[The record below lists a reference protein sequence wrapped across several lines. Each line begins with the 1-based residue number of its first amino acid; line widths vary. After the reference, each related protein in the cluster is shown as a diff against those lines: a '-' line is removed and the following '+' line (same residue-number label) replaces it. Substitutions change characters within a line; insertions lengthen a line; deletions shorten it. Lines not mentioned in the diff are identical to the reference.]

1 MRATQGA
8 VAGVDQ
14 PVAGGYDSA
23 GADRRCLID
32 QLVSRTLRYDE
43 LVRVDVAGHGLRLI
57 AAYGRSPRELVTEA
71 LNPFYSLMHHPNNCP
86 KNRIDRIQP
95 PIRLKSSYTQQIRTP
110 AVSATHRSLLF
121 LAIPVLLRG

>member
-23 GADRRCLID
+23 GADRRFMID

-43 LVRVDVAGHGLRLI
+43 LAGHGLRLI